1 MKHLSV
7 IFVISVFLTSF
18 LFAQEQES
26 EEMNLS
32 ENSWGIGLGIPYG
45 VLGGNIDINV
55 APNFNLSAGIGTS
68 IVAGLGYNIGLK
80 YFFSS
85 IKQSFRP
92 RVSAYYGINSAVLK
106 KYPGGIKEDEGEAF
120 TGVSLG
126 VGAQWM
132 WGESKTSG
140 LDFDIIYLA
149 STGLDI
155 DKLKDEGFDVD
166 EPGKIKIS
174 IGYRHTF

>member
-1 MKHLSV
+1 MKLLFV
-7 IFVISVFLTSF
+7 IFIISMLLSNF
-18 LFAQEQES
+18 LFAQEEK
-26 EEMNLS
+26 S
-32 ENSWGIGLGIPYG
+32 ENSWGIGFGIPYG
-45 VLGGNIDINV
+45 VLGGNIDINI
-55 APNFNLSAGIGTS
+55 APNFNLSAGLGTT
-68 IVAGLGYNIGLK
+68 IVAGLGYNVGVK
-80 YFFSS
+80 YFLSS
-85 IKQSFRP
+85 IENSFRP
-92 RVSAYYGINSAVLK
+92 RISAYYGVNAAVLK
-106 KYPGGIKEDEGEAF
+106 EYPSLLDKEDDGEAF

-155 DKLKDEGFDVD
+155 DKLKDEGFMVD

-174 IGYRHTF
+174 IGYRHLF

>member
-7 IFVISVFLTSF
+7 IFIIFVFLTNF
-18 LFAQEQES
+18 LLAQDEK
-26 EEMNLS
+26 S
-32 ENSWGIGLGIPYG
+32 ENTWGVGLGIPYG
-45 VLGGNIDINV
+45 VLGGNIDINI

-68 IVAGLGYNIGLK
+68 IVAGLGYNVGLK

-85 IKQSFRP
+85 VENSFRP
-92 RVSAYYGINSAVLK
+92 RISAYYGVNSAVLK
-106 KYPGGIKEDEGEAF
+106 KFPNKEDEGEAY
-120 TGVSLG
+120 TGASIGL
-126 VGAQWM
+126 GAQWM

-166 EPGKIKIS
+166 EPSKIKIS
-174 IGYRHTF
+174 IGYRHSF